1 MKRRLFGLALLASLL
16 AAVALVQAGSAA
28 DRPLCLVSNERT
40 RQESSSLQEGID
52 TAASGDTLVVRG
64 RCVGASKISADLTLK
79 GVGSNPTLDG
89 DGVDSDRVLTIY
101 SNVAVTNLTI
111 TGGALGGVMNFGTL
125 ALARSTV
132 SGNTSVQGGGGIFN
146 YGTLMLDH
154 SAVSG
159 NVSEYLGGGILN
171 ADTQFSAGTVMLV
184 HSTVTGNSAAVRG
197 GGIFK
202 TTGAVTL
209 IKSTVT
215 ANIPDN
221 CSPPDSISGCI
232 G

>member
-1 MKRRLFGLALLASLL
+1 MKRRLFGLTLAS
-16 AAVALVQAGSAA
+16 AAVRWCRPEARRLVRRAW
-28 DRPLCLVSNERT
+28 C
-40 RQESSSLQEGID
+40 QESSSLQEGID

-79 GVGSNPTLDG
+79 GVGSNPTPDG

-111 TGGALGGVMNFGTL
+111 TGGALGGVVNFGTL

-132 SGNTSVQGGGGIFN
+132 SGNTSVQGGSGIFN

-159 NVSEYLGGGILN
+159 NVSEYVGGGILN
-171 ADTQFSAGTVMLV
+171 ANTQFFGSR
-184 HSTVTGNSAAVRG
+184 VREQR
-197 GGIFK
+197 
-202 TTGAVTL
+202 A
-209 IKSTVT
+209 
-215 ANIPDN
+215 
-221 CSPPDSISGCI
+221 
-232 G
+232 